1 MMKKTYNKPVLE
13 EVNPRLLN
21 VVLGPGIGDW
31 SNGAG
36 GEYADAKERDDTLD
50 GEAEI
55 ESEKRYS
62 WGSLW

>member
-1 MMKKTYNKPVLE
+1 MKKTYSKPVIE

-36 GEYADAKERDDTLD
+36 DWGHTKEREELEEEE
-50 GEAEI
+50 EAVAAQQQN
-55 ESEKRYS
+55 Y
-62 WGSLW
+62 SLW

>member
-1 MMKKTYNKPVLE
+1 MKKAYIKPVIE

-36 GEYADAKERDDTLD
+36 GEYGHTKEREELEEEE
-50 GEAEI
+50 EAVAAQQQN
-55 ESEKRYS
+55 Y
-62 WGSLW
+62 SLW